1 MDQDDLSDKW
11 RDQLLSVEDVVKEV
25 KRIADA
31 NSIYLKTEYSKSHDR
46 GAEMI
51 ADIIMGICGQYHHPE
66 RDMGD
71 FTHAFVTNDFNRYF
85 RKADVLNAKAAVIY
99 YDYFHNYVPPDWRR
113 VCLGAPLPGVDP
125 IYAIEIEMEENGW
138 PDPRIERCK
147 EHDLFFDRKSV
158 DCSEC
163 KKRTHCNLFSAHQH
177 REV

>member
-1 MDQDDLSDKW
+1 MDLLDKW
-11 RDQLLSVEDVVKEV
+11 MKQQLTLEDVVKEV

-31 NSIYLKTEYSKSHDR
+31 NSIYLRTDSNKSHDR
-46 GAEMI
+46 GAEQI
-51 ADIIMGICGQYHHPE
+51 ADIIMGIYGQFHHPE
-66 RDMGD
+66 REMGG

-85 RKADVLNAKAAVIY
+85 RKADILSTRAAVIY
-99 YDYFHNYVPPDWRR
+99 HEYFHNWAPSSPTNWRKR
-113 VCLGAPLPGVDP
+113 CLGAPLPGVDP

-147 EHDLFFDRKSV
+147 EHDLFFDRKSI

-163 KKRTHCNLFSAHQH
+163 KKCTHCNLFSAHQH